1 MKVIDDFLSPSE
13 YEQIRDYLLGTHIR
27 WKFNNRKVYKD
38 DGQIQFTHRCF
49 EPQRFPVAIE
59 RTMKELDPLMI
70 KLVSDHNLD
79 LMVRIK
85 INMEPKTAEPV
96 ESCLHTDTNQYNKTA
111 IYYVNTNNGYTRFK
125 DGTKVDSI
133 ANRIVIFDAQ
143 TEHGGVTQTDEQV
156 RVVVN
161 INYFEKAV
169 FNERYGY

>member
-13 YEQIRDYLLGTHIR
+13 YEQVRDYLLGNHIR
-27 WKFNNRKVYKD
+27 WKFNDRKVAPGD
-38 DGQIQFTHRCF
+38 DQIQFTHRCF
-49 EPQRFPVAIE
+49 EPQRFPVSIE

-85 INMEPKTAEPV
+85 VNMEPKTAEPV
-96 ESCLHTDTNQYNKTA
+96 ESLLHTDTNQYNKTA

-143 TEHGGVTQTDEQV
+143 TEHGGVTQTDEHV

-169 FNERYGY
+169 FKKGYVY

>member
-13 YEQIRDYLLGTHIR
+13 YEQVRDYLLGTHIR

-85 INMEPKTAEPV
+85 VNMEPKTAEPV

-125 DGTKVDSI
+125 DGTKVNSI

-169 FNERYGY
+169 LKERYGY

>member
-13 YEQIRDYLLGTHIR
+13 YEQVRDYLLGPKVK
-27 WKFNNRKVYKD
+27 WKFNTHKVRPGD
-38 DGQIQFTHRCF
+38 DQIQFTHRCYDAK
-49 EPQRFPVAIE
+49 RFPVYKE
-59 RTMKELDPLMI
+59 DTMEALDPI
-70 KLVSDHNLD
+70 WAKLCSEYRLD
-79 LMVRIK
+79 ILTRVK
-85 INMEPKTAEPV
+85 VNMQLKTPDPEFS
-96 ESCLHTDTNQYNKTA
+96 ELHVDTNQHNNTA

-169 FNERYGY
+169 FKERYGY

>member
-1 MKVIDDFLSPSE
+1 
-13 YEQIRDYLLGTHIR
+13 
-27 WKFNNRKVYKD
+27 
-38 DGQIQFTHRCF
+38 
-49 EPQRFPVAIE
+49 
-59 RTMKELDPLMI
+59 MI

-85 INMEPKTAEPV
+85 VNMEPKTAEPI

-169 FNERYGY
+169 YKKGYTY

>member
-13 YEQIRDYLLGTHIR
+13 YEQVRDYLLGTHIR

-85 INMEPKTAEPV
+85 VNMEPKTAEPI
-96 ESCLHTDTNQYNKTA
+96 ESCLHTDTNQS
-111 IYYVNTNNGYTRFK
+111 VSYTHL
-125 DGTKVDSI
+125 TLPTILLV
-133 ANRIVIFDAQ
+133 
-143 TEHGGVTQTDEQV
+143 
-156 RVVVN
+156 
-161 INYFEKAV
+161 
-169 FNERYGY
+169 